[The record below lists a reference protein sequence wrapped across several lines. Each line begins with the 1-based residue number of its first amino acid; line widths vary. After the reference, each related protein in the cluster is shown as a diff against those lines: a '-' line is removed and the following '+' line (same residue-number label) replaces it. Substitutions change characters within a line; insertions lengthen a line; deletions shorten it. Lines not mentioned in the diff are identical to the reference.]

1 MHNPDEIGR
10 HRSRGRPRH
19 VGGARTLLLLA
30 VLLAGAAHGD
40 PVGYEIDPGHTY
52 PSFEA
57 DHMGISVWR
66 GKLDRTTGHVTLDKA
81 AGTGTVDLVVDLTS
95 IDFGQTEL
103 NAWARGP
110 QFFDVASHPTA
121 TYNGTLEDFVGGAPT
136 RVVGELKLHGVARP
150 VSLRINSFKCIPHPL
165 LKREVCGADASATF
179 RRDEF
184 GLTAGKDY
192 GFNMDVALRI
202 QVEAIAVP

>member
-1 MHNPDEIGR
+1 MHNLDESRGPR
-10 HRSRGRPRH
+10 PRGRPRRRRATH
-19 VGGARTLLLLA
+19 ALLLLPM
-30 VLLAGAAHGD
+30 LLAGAARGD
-40 PVGYEIDPGHTY
+40 PVRYEVDPGHTY

-81 AGTGTVDLVVDLTS
+81 AGTGTVDLAVDLAS
-95 IDFGQTEL
+95 VDFGLADL
-103 NAWARGP
+103 NTWARGP

-121 TYNGTLEDFVGGAPT
+121 TYKGTLVDFVAGAPT
-136 RVVGELKLHGVARP
+136 RVVGELSLHGVTRP
-150 VSLRINSFKCIPHPL
+150 VSLRINSFKCVPHPL

-192 GFNMDVALRI
+192 GFNMDVVLRI
-202 QVEAIAVP
+202 QVEALAAP